1 VYVFESEVSLVAVKW
16 TIGELILLILIRFSV
31 VLDGEYVTWN
41 SITAPQNPDVVSVA
55 VKLMSYG
62 RPVATIRLLSLI
74 PAREITILEAA
85 KQLIGL

>member
-1 VYVFESEVSLVAVKW
+1 VYVFESEVSLVAAKW

>member
-1 VYVFESEVSLVAVKW
+1 MYVFESEVSLVAVKW